1 MEAKKRPISKTLA
14 CSLVVFSFTLCFV
27 TLIHVEIEL
36 HAHRNMLQVLT
47 LQSEEGIH
55 SRRTVN
61 DKLIASALRSDN
73 GKGQWFF
80 YCSQIFGKIRIVPFA
95 RNLSFV
101 TMSYFVTWETKPLF
115 IDSERNWKG
124 QFPNCI
130 LSEKAFCRIGFSCC
144 DIKGLRNNLRKCLNM
159 SRRFNSSV
167 QSVLKK

>member
-47 LQSEEGIH
+47 LQREEGIH

-73 GKGQWFF
+73 GKGQCFF

-95 RNLSFV
+95 RNLPFV
-101 TMSYFVTWETKPLF
+101 TMSYFVT
-115 IDSERNWKG
+115 
-124 QFPNCI
+124 
-130 LSEKAFCRIGFSCC
+130 
-144 DIKGLRNNLRKCLNM
+144 
-159 SRRFNSSV
+159 
-167 QSVLKK
+167 

>member
-14 CSLVVFSFTLCFV
+14 CSVVVFSFALCFV

-47 LQSEEGIH
+47 LQREEGIH

-101 TMSYFVTWETKPLF
+101 TMSYFVT
-115 IDSERNWKG
+115 
-124 QFPNCI
+124 
-130 LSEKAFCRIGFSCC
+130 
-144 DIKGLRNNLRKCLNM
+144 
-159 SRRFNSSV
+159 
-167 QSVLKK
+167 

>member
-47 LQSEEGIH
+47 LQREEGIH

-80 YCSQIFGKIRIVPFA
+80 
-95 RNLSFV
+95 L
-101 TMSYFVTWETKPLF
+101 LF
-115 IDSERNWKG
+115 
-124 QFPNCI
+124 P
-130 LSEKAFCRIGFSCC
+130 GFWQ
-144 DIKGLRNNLRKCLNM
+144 N
-159 SRRFNSSV
+159 
-167 QSVLKK
+167 

>member
-14 CSLVVFSFTLCFV
+14 CSVVVFSFALCFV

-47 LQSEEGIH
+47 LQREEGIH

-73 GKGQWFF
+73 GKGQCFF
-80 YCSQIFGKIRIVPFA
+80 FCSQIFGKIRILPFV

-101 TMSYFVTWETKPLF
+101 TMSYFVT
-115 IDSERNWKG
+115 
-124 QFPNCI
+124 
-130 LSEKAFCRIGFSCC
+130 
-144 DIKGLRNNLRKCLNM
+144 
-159 SRRFNSSV
+159 
-167 QSVLKK
+167 